1 WPGSIFVLKNRAI
14 GLARCHGSV
23 SWPALSKRRA
33 IYPRT
38 KEHGGKTTMAV
49 VADGIEVD
57 HLTHRRPTL
66 PRTFPC
72 SASRRRARAFNGHRV
87 EEEMRTLHA
96 SKGGR
101 WSWAAYRAC

>member
-1 WPGSIFVLKNRAI
+1 MTAYPCRKDVQFTLAPRNTAAKQRWLLLPMGSKL
-14 GLARCHGSV
+14 
-23 SWPALSKRRA
+23 
-33 IYPRT
+33 
-38 KEHGGKTTMAV
+38 
-49 VADGIEVD
+49 D

-72 SASRRRARAFNGHRV
+72 SASRRRAKASNGHRV
-87 EEEMRTLHA
+87 EEEVRTLHA